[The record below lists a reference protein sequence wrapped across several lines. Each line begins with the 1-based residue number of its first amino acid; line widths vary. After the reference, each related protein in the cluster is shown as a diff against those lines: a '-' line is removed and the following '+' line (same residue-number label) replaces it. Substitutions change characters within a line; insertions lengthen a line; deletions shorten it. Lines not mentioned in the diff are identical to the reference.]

1 MGKKEEI
8 LKKILEKFESH
19 WFRYLFLYTSLCI
32 GTTWL
37 VCIQTRVE
45 PKDDIIKLMAV
56 EKEELLKQRDELRE
70 KVRLLA
76 GELKK
81 SRGGQPDNIGGPQNG
96 SEKTLEIS
104 GIFYKSPQSSKFAKI
119 SPTARVQ
126 SGGEIS
132 FEITLP
138 KPGGFLLIYSKDSGE
153 NLVNLFPGTKE
164 AVINGAY
171 RVPYV
176 LDNPTTEIHMLTA
189 RSSSFEMLLE
199 NKIQTPVYRFDK
211 KPGKETIYFYY
222 SHERNKNI
230 EAIIIGARNTRENI
244 SKVRGFL
251 NLARPFDQQIINAKI
266 EESILYS
273 NVLKLSLIHE

>member
-1 MGKKEEI
+1 
-8 LKKILEKFESH
+8 
-19 WFRYLFLYTSLCI
+19 
-32 GTTWL
+32 
-37 VCIQTRVE
+37 
-45 PKDDIIKLMAV
+45 MAV
-56 EKEELLKQRDELRE
+56 EKEDLLKQRDELRE
-70 KVRLLA
+70 KVRLLES
-76 GELKK
+76 ELKK
-81 SRGGQPDNIGGPQNG
+81 SKERHHDTITGPRNE
-96 SEKTLEIS
+96 SEKTEGKVKDKKLEIS
-104 GIFYKSPQSSKFAKI
+104 GIFYKSPQSSKFKKI

-164 AVINGAY
+164 AVINGDY

-189 RSSSFEMLLE
+189 RSSSFEMLSE

-211 KPGKETIYFYY
+211 KAGKETIYFYY
-222 SHERNKNI
+222 SHERNKKN
-230 EAIIIGARNTRENI
+230 EAVIKEARNTRENI

-251 NLARPFDQQIINAKI
+251 NLARPFDQKIVNAKI
-266 EESILYS
+266 EEHILYS
-273 NVLKLSLIHE
+273 NVLKLNLIHE